1 MVMEKEE
8 LKGLFERL
16 LVEMKWVSNV
26 NEVVDNEG
34 LMCISGLIEWVE
46 VSRCFE
52 DVDDI
57 EVEVRD
63 FIKYEIYNDEEVK
76 GLV

>member
-34 LMCISGLIEWVE
+34 LMCISGLIEWDE

-57 EVEVRD
+57 EVEVMD
-63 FIKYEIYNDEEVK
+63 FIKYEIYSDEEVK

>member
-1 MVMEKEE
+1 MEKEE

-34 LMCISGLIEWVE
+34 LMCISGLIEWDE
-46 VSRCFE
+46 VSSCFE

-57 EVEVRD
+57 EVEVMD
-63 FIKYEIYNDEEVK
+63 FIKYEIYSDEEVK
-76 GLV
+76 GMV

>member
-1 MVMEKEE
+1 MEKEE

-34 LMCISGLIEWVE
+34 SI
-46 VSRCFE
+46 
-52 DVDDI
+52 
-57 EVEVRD
+57 
-63 FIKYEIYNDEEVK
+63 
-76 GLV
+76 